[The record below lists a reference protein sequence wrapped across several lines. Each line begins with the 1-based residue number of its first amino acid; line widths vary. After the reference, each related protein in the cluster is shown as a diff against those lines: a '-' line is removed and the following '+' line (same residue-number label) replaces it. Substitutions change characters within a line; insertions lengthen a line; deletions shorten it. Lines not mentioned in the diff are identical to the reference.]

1 MARKKD
7 DFSND
12 PVLVAF
18 DATIRE
24 TRAFTA
30 KMRKRMGKKP
40 RTLATL
46 AAQEGK
52 KTQTT
57 ETAGT
62 RKAKRRSGLTE
73 AQQAAFTSAGDG
85 GTDSR
90 AVERTFRQ
98 PEF

>member
-1 MARKKD
+1 MARKKLD
-7 DFSND
+7 LSND

-24 TRAFTA
+24 TRNFTTM
-30 KMRKRMGKKP
+30 MRKRMGKQP

-46 AAQEGK
+46 AAK
-52 KTQTT
+52 KGQ
-57 ETAGT
+57 
-62 RKAKRRSGLTE
+62 KRTSNRQLTE

-90 AVERTFRQ
+90 AVERTFWQ